1 LRTDLLYRLGLIL
14 SRGGNNSEYNIT
26 HIRETLSTLS
36 SLFSSHSLAK
46 TFVHL
51 CHHRCSTA
59 YIIQMETRLPES
71 TVYRALRRLRSLG
84 LIEPAYRIPI
94 RNLRRGGPRPVIWG
108 LKGTYGPEDIAR
120 CIHQHRRLL
129 SPKFRLAENIAQR
142 ILDSYLKP
150 HNLTE
155 ISYRTIT
162 LIIKEL
168 RIPFNI
174 SDIAHLAANSLSERG
189 VKVWR

>member
-1 LRTDLLYRLGLIL
+1 
-14 SRGGNNSEYNIT
+14 
-26 HIRETLSTLS
+26 
-36 SLFSSHSLAK
+36 
-46 TFVHL
+46 
-51 CHHRCSTA
+51 
-59 YIIQMETRLPES
+59 
-71 TVYRALRRLRSLG
+71 
-84 LIEPAYRIPI
+84 
-94 RNLRRGGPRPVIWG
+94 VIWG
-108 LKGTYGPEDIAR
+108 LKGAYGPEDIAR
-120 CIHQHRRLL
+120 CIQQHRRLL

-150 HNLTE
+150 QNLRE

-174 SDIAHLAANSLSERG
+174 YDIAHLAANSLSEKG